1 MRDERFIRRYS
12 SGLAILEEGE
22 GEANY
27 ATHFGLIE
35 QLFVVKDLRVI
46 THPPREVVRLV

>member
-12 SGLAILEEGE
+12 SRLATFEDGE

-35 QLFVVKDLRVI
+35 QLFVVKDLIVI
-46 THPPREVVRLV
+46 THSPVVMLL